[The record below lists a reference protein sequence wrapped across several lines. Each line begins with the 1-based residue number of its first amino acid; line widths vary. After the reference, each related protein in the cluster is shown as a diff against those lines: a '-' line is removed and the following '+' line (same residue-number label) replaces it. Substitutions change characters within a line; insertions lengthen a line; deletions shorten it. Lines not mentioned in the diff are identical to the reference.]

1 MTTATPSLANLDA
14 FSETLRKE
22 TDRACGVLGSA
33 LLEEK
38 LQLLFKRRLRHSHD
52 ELLGPMRPL
61 GSFSAR
67 IRTAHALAW
76 ISDAAARDLDTVRS
90 IRNKFAHSF
99 DHTLGFDNQSIAD
112 LCRNLKAAQA
122 YIDGHDD
129 PNSPMRKN
137 VSEAVIRTMR
147 DAVSSPRWRYE
158 LTVNFV
164 AQHLDDIQGDS
175 SLYAGP
181 DLLAECYALSARSRL
196 IIRAEGTSQPPRTT

>member
-1 MTTATPSLANLDA
+1 MSTRTPSLAHLDA
-14 FSETLRKE
+14 FSEILRKE
-22 TDRACGVLGSA
+22 TDRACGVLGAA

-38 LQLLFKRRLRHSHD
+38 LQLLFKRRLRNSQD
-52 ELLGPMRPL
+52 ELLGPLRPL

-67 IRTAHALAW
+67 IRTAHSLAW
-76 ISDAAARDLDTVRS
+76 ISDDAARDLDTVRN

-99 DHTLGFDNQSIAD
+99 DHTLGFGNQSIAD
-112 LCRNLKAAQA
+112 LCGNLKAAQA
-122 YIDGHDD
+122 YIHGHDD

-137 VSEAVIRTMR
+137 FSEAVIRSMR

-158 LTVNFV
+158 LTVTFV

-181 DLLAECYALSARSRL
+181 DLLAECYALSATSRL
-196 IIRAEGTSQPPRTT
+196 IFKAEGTSQLPETN